1 MIAGRQYRYK
11 YRPRK
16 RYVRILTPAIITNNS
31 FIGVP
36 AFMPPLAAAMVRAT
50 KTVLADNFVGLGLL
64 QSASYKKSIP
74 THEKLFAVG
83 KAAQMPLLT

>member
-1 MIAGRQYRYK
+1 
-11 YRPRK
+11 
-16 RYVRILTPAIITNNS
+16 
-31 FIGVP
+31 
-36 AFMPPLAAAMVRAT
+36 MPPLAAAMVRAT

-83 KAAQMPLLT
+83 KAAQMPLLTSFLLGWVGLGSGSSSVS